1 MFSNF
6 RGDYLQKKKRK
17 DYMYELIMKRI
28 SVNMWC
34 ACCSTI
40 DKKEDEE

>member
-1 MFSNF
+1 
-6 RGDYLQKKKRK
+6 
-17 DYMYELIMKRI
+17 MYELIMKRI

-40 DKKEDEE
+40 DKKKMKNKKK